1 MKACVRKCTVKKHI
15 KQTIPQVQQDGDHGQ
30 NTIGGFGCDISV
42 SPASPTPQTYH
53 ETIDEL
59 NPGGKYILKVRA
71 DSNTGGSIEAKGITR
86 PYTGTLYVW
95 SYIKMCCACI
105 YKNSSSFLFFF
116 AGRPNLCLFC
126 CVPCLYIILL
136 SLIAVFILGVIT
148 LFPLFKDTILHNE
161 THCETDYIL
170 SFDTIQ
176 CGKVNSLK
184 YEITNISGTVKTGDT
199 IQGVLQA
206 WLVKESHLKVYAQK
220 SPTVTDGATISDRTR
235 IYLNGW
241 NIYTWK
247 NSTISGYC
255 CIYNNGTTAQTAY
268 MDIFVKDKDLLNFLS
283 GEGSKNAILSD
294 NITIPPK
301 RQVCFQKWGTSSPL
315 IVNISSYHFIGV
327 DVPANTTFTSS
338 VTVEQVYV
346 NGSDY
351 GTPHYFKCDNFT
363 SFKVPHNRHFW
374 EGTEYVLV
382 CKAPL
387 DESQVK
393 LQGDKDSKENITL
406 ASRVGAES
414 LHIQSCNEPH
424 HWTKTPFPVLLA
436 VSFLLIITIIVTS
449 VVSCICQYKCCRHR
463 LIIPCNLCVKNG
475 YDRLSVQSAC

>member
-1 MKACVRKCTVKKHI
+1 M
-15 KQTIPQVQQDGDHGQ
+15 
-30 NTIGGFGCDISV
+30 
-42 SPASPTPQTYH
+42 
-53 ETIDEL
+53 
-59 NPGGKYILKVRA
+59 
-71 DSNTGGSIEAKGITR
+71 
-86 PYTGTLYVW
+86 
-95 SYIKMCCACI
+95 
-105 YKNSSSFLFFF
+105 FL
-116 AGRPNLCLFC
+116 LC
-126 CVPCLYIILL
+126 CVPSLYVFVL
-136 SLIAVFILGVIT
+136 SLVAVLMLGVFF
-148 LFPLFKDTILHNE
+148 LFPVFKDTILHDG
-161 THCETDYIL
+161 THCETNYIL
-170 SFDTIQ
+170 SNDTIQ

-184 YEITNISGTVKTGDT
+184 YEITNISGTMKTGDK

-206 WLVKESHLKVYAQK
+206 WLVKEKRLKFYAQK
-220 SPTVTDGATISDRTR
+220 SPTFTDGANVSDHTQ

-268 MDIFVKDKDLLNFLS
+268 LYIFVKDKDLLNFLS
-283 GEGSKNAILSD
+283 GEGVKNAILSD
-294 NITIPPK
+294 NISIPPN

-315 IVNISSYHFIGV
+315 IVNKSSYHFIGV
-327 DVPANTTFTSS
+327 DVPANTTYSSS

-351 GTPHYFKCDNFT
+351 GTPHYFKYDNST

-387 DESQVK
+387 DENHVN
-393 LQGDKDSKENITL
+393 LTGDKDSKGSITL
-406 ASRVGAES
+406 ASRVGYSAES
-414 LHIQSCNEPH
+414 LHIRSCNEPH
-424 HWTKTPFPVLLA
+424 HWIETPFPVLLA
-436 VSFLLIITIIVTS
+436 VSFLLIITIIVFS

-463 LIIPCNLCVKNG
+463 PIIPCNLCVKNG

>member
-1 MKACVRKCTVKKHI
+1 MYA
-15 KQTIPQVQQDGDHGQ
+15 
-30 NTIGGFGCDISV
+30 
-42 SPASPTPQTYH
+42 
-53 ETIDEL
+53 
-59 NPGGKYILKVRA
+59 
-71 DSNTGGSIEAKGITR
+71 
-86 PYTGTLYVW
+86 
-95 SYIKMCCACI
+95 
-105 YKNSSSFLFFF
+105 
-116 AGRPNLCLFC
+116 
-126 CVPCLYIILL
+126 IILF
-136 SLIAVFILGVIT
+136 LIAVFILGVIT
-148 LFPLFKDTILHNE
+148 LFPLVKDTILHDG

-176 CGKVNSLK
+176 CGEVNSFE

-199 IQGVLQA
+199 IHGVLQA
-206 WLVKESHLKVYAQK
+206 WLVKENDLKVYAQK
-220 SPTVTDGATISDRTR
+220 SPTFTDGANMSDRTR

-255 CIYNNGTTAQTAY
+255 CIFNNGTTAQTAY
-268 MDIFVKDKDLLNFLS
+268 LYIFVKDKDLLNFLS
-283 GEGSKNAILSD
+283 GEGAENVILSD
-294 NITIPPK
+294 NVKIPPY

-315 IVNISSYHFIGV
+315 IVNKSSYHFIGV
-327 DVPANTTFTSS
+327 DVPANTTYTSS

-351 GTPHYFKCDNFT
+351 GTPHYFKYDNST

-387 DESQVK
+387 DVNLS
-393 LQGDKDSKENITL
+393 GSKENISL
-406 ASRVGAES
+406 ASRVSAKS

-424 HWTKTPFPVLLA
+424 HWIKTPFPVLLA
-436 VSFLLIITIIVTS
+436 VSFLLIITIIVIS

-475 YDRLSVQSAC
+475 YDRLSVQSDC